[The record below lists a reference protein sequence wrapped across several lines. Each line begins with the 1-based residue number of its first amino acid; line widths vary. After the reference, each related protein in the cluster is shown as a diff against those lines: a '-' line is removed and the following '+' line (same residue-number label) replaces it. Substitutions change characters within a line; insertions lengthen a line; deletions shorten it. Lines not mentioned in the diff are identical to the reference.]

1 MLGLPKLRIPRKDH
15 HGRIALL
22 NEFDLAKMLRVSVST
37 VRRWRVLKKGPRY
50 LKAGASVR
58 YRSEDIQAWLTSVS
72 KGGNGAFDAD

>member
-1 MLGLPKLRIPRKDH
+1 MESV
-15 HGRIALL
+15 ALL

-37 VRRWRVLKKGPRY
+37 LRRWRVLKKGPPY

-72 KGGNGAFDAD
+72 KGGEDPLGAG